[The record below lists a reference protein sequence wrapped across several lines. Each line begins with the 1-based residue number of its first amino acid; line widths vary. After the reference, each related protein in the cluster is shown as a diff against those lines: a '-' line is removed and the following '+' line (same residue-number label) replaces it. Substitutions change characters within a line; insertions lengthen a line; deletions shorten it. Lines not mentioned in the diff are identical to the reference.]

1 MNEQK
6 KFVIKKT
13 PSFLRAKISSNDELL
28 FQNQTNGIG
37 GNPNTQDQ
45 LQNFTIEGIL
55 FTANTQKII
64 KKHTSQK
71 FPSEIFMA
79 RYSLDDSKI
88 ATTFLDGSISIIN
101 TKDPNKSFTHQ
112 INDSCPITSVVW
124 KDNKNFIVG
133 DTEGFLYDVEY
144 SKNSNEVNV
153 LCKVQD
159 DTEQILTVEY
169 SSALA
174 VTAYAGKSM
183 KITIMSDQTKKSIKV
198 YGPGDSYT
206 HGHTNRIFSIK
217 FSESAPQTFISAG
230 WDGTMFLWD
239 IRTNKAANSVFGP
252 ILSGDSLDI
261 KDNMILAGSYRDKD
275 SLELYDF
282 RMFKKICNIDWTL
295 DKVGF
300 NYISSCK
307 FNRSKT
313 GGDFIIAGS
322 CLSNQ
327 VGIFKKDIVY
337 SNELLISGMKKGI
350 YSVGFAYAENKFF
363 YATSDGDLN
372 LYHYFNM

>member
-144 SKNSNEVNV
+144 SKN
-153 LCKVQD
+153 
-159 DTEQILTVEY
+159 
-169 SSALA
+169 
-174 VTAYAGKSM
+174 
-183 KITIMSDQTKKSIKV
+183 
-198 YGPGDSYT
+198 
-206 HGHTNRIFSIK
+206 
-217 FSESAPQTFISAG
+217 
-230 WDGTMFLWD
+230 
-239 IRTNKAANSVFGP
+239 
-252 ILSGDSLDI
+252 
-261 KDNMILAGSYRDKD
+261 
-275 SLELYDF
+275 
-282 RMFKKICNIDWTL
+282 
-295 DKVGF
+295 
-300 NYISSCK
+300 
-307 FNRSKT
+307 
-313 GGDFIIAGS
+313 
-322 CLSNQ
+322 
-327 VGIFKKDIVY
+327 
-337 SNELLISGMKKGI
+337 
-350 YSVGFAYAENKFF
+350 
-363 YATSDGDLN
+363 
-372 LYHYFNM
+372 